1 MSDSDETLLRVSGL
15 DSAVEGFQVTYD
27 VDFTVH
33 ADSAVGYVGRNGAG
47 KTTTFRSVMG
57 LADILGGSIE
67 FKGEELTDLRPEQ
80 VPQRG
85 IGYQPED
92 RKLFTGMTIDENF
105 RMPIWTL
112 GDKRGIEDEDE
123 AVEDVYDIFEELS
136 ERREAKVEN
145 LSGGQAKMV
154 SIGRALALKPDLL
167 ILDEPLEGLAPII
180 VERLKGYI
188 QEINDRGIAVLIAE
202 SNVQHVPDMVDE
214 LYVIE
219 RGEIFEHGDPEVV
232 SQNRDVQELMQGS
245 GNE

>member
-1 MSDSDETLLRVSGL
+1 
-15 DSAVEGFQVTYD
+15 
-27 VDFTVH
+27 
-33 ADSAVGYVGRNGAG
+33 
-47 KTTTFRSVMG
+47 
-57 LADILGGSIE
+57 
-67 FKGEELTDLRPEQ
+67 
-80 VPQRG
+80 
-85 IGYQPED
+85 
-92 RKLFTGMTIDENF
+92 MTIDENF

-180 VERLKGYI
+180 VERLKDYI
-188 QEINDRGIAVLIAE
+188 TQINEMGIAVLIAE

-219 RGEIFEHGDPEVV
+219 RGEIFEHGHPDEV
-232 SQNRDVQELMQGS
+232 SQKREVQELMQGS

>member
-1 MSDSDETLLRVSGL
+1 MSDGPLLAVSGL
-15 DSAVEGFQVTYD
+15 DAAVEGFQVTYG
-27 VDFTVH
+27 VDLEIGEGQ
-33 ADSAVGYVGRNGAG
+33 AVGYVGRNGAG
-47 KTTTFRSVMG
+47 KTTTFRAIMG
-57 LADILGGSIE
+57 LAEVLAGSIR
-67 FKGEELTDLRPEQ
+67 FRGEELTELRAEQ

-92 RKLFTGMTIDENF
+92 RRLFTGMTIDENF

-112 GDKRGIEDEDE
+112 GDKRGIDDEDA

-136 ERREAKVEN
+136 DRREANVEN

-188 QEINDRGIAVLIAE
+188 RQINDQGIAVLIAE
-202 SNVQHVPDMVDE
+202 SNVEHLPEVVDE
-214 LYVIE
+214 LYVVE
-219 RGEIFEHGDPEVV
+219 RGEIFERGDPGTV
-232 SQNRDVQELMQGS
+232 SEKRAVQELMQGS
-245 GNE
+245 GQEE

>member
-1 MSDSDETLLRVSGL
+1 MSNGDPLLSITDL

-27 VDFTVH
+27 VDLTVEES
-33 ADSAVGYVGRNGAG
+33 SAVGYVGRNGAG

-57 LADILGGSIE
+57 LSDILSGSIK
-67 FKGEELTDLRPEQ
+67 FRGEELTDLRPEQ
-80 VPQRG
+80 IPQRG

-136 ERREAKVEN
+136 DRREAKVEN

-154 SIGRALALKPDLL
+154 SIGRALALKPDLV

-188 QEINDRGIAVLIAE
+188 EEINDRGIAVLIAE

-214 LYVIE
+214 LYVVE
-219 RGEIFEHGDPEVV
+219 RGEIFEHGDPDEV
-232 SQNRDVQELMQGS
+232 SQKREVQELMQGS
-245 GNE
+245 GQE

>member
-1 MSDSDETLLRVSGL
+1 MSSNDTLLRVSNL
-15 DSAVEGFQVTYD
+15 NAAVEGFQVTQGVNFEVEED
-27 VDFTVH
+27 K
-33 ADSAVGYVGRNGAG
+33 AVGYVGRNGAG

-57 LADILGGSIE
+57 LADIMSGSIQ

-80 VPQRG
+80 IPQRG

-112 GDKRGIEDEDE
+112 GDKRGIEDEDA
-123 AVEDVYDIFEELS
+123 AVEDVYEIFEELGD
-136 ERREAKVEN
+136 RREANVEN

-180 VERLKGYI
+180 VERLKEYI
-188 QEINDRGIAVLIAE
+188 KEINDRGIAVLIAE
-202 SNVQHVPDMVDE
+202 SNVQHVPEMVDK

-219 RGEIFEHGDPEVV
+219 RGEIFDSGDPQEV
-232 SQNRDVQELMQGS
+232 SQRREVQELMQGS
-245 GNE
+245 GQE

>member
-1 MSDSDETLLRVSGL
+1 MSETLLSVTNL
-15 DSAVEGFQVTYD
+15 DAAVEGFQVTYD
-27 VDFTVH
+27 VDFAVERGK
-33 ADSAVGYVGRNGAG
+33 AVGYVGRNGAG

-57 LADILGGSIE
+57 LADILGGSIR
-67 FKGEELTDLRPEQ
+67 FKGTELTDLRPEQ
-80 VPQRG
+80 IPKHG

-112 GDKRGIEDEDE
+112 GDERGIDDEDA

-136 ERREAKVEN
+136 ERRQAQVEN

-180 VERLKGYI
+180 VERLKEYI
-188 QEINDRGIAVLIAE
+188 EEINDRGIAVLIAE
-202 SNVQHVPDMVDE
+202 SNVQHVPEMVDE
-214 LYVIE
+214 LYVVE
-219 RGEIFEHGDPEVV
+219 RGEIFDSGDPMEV
-232 SQNRDVQELMQGS
+232 SQKRDVQELMQGS
-245 GNE
+245 GQE

>member
-1 MSDSDETLLRVSGL
+1 MSSKDALLRVSGL
-15 DSAVEGFQVTYD
+15 NSAVEGFQVTSD
-27 VDFTVH
+27 VDFTVEES
-33 ADSAVGYVGRNGAG
+33 SAVGYVGRNGAG

-57 LADILGGSIE
+57 LADILAGSIQ
-67 FKGEELTDLRPEQ
+67 FNSEELTNLRPEQ
-80 VPQRG
+80 IPQRG

-112 GDKRGIEDEDE
+112 GDKRGIEDEE
-123 AVEDVYDIFEELS
+123 AAVEEVYDIFKELS

-180 VERLKGYI
+180 VERLKSYI
-188 QEINDRGIAVLIAE
+188 QQINDRGIAVLIAE
-202 SNVQHVPDMVDE
+202 SNMQHVSDMVDK

-219 RGEIFEHGDPEVV
+219 RGEIFEHGDPNEV
-232 SQNRDVQELMQGS
+232 SQKREVQELMQGS
-245 GNE
+245 GNK

>member
-1 MSDSDETLLRVSGL
+1 MSSEDILLHVTGL

-27 VDFTVH
+27 VDFSVPEGK
-33 ADSAVGYVGRNGAG
+33 AVGYVGRNGAG

-57 LADILGGSIE
+57 LSDILAGSIT
-67 FKGEELTDLRPEQ
+67 FRGEELTTLRAEQ
-80 VPQRG
+80 IPQRG

-112 GDKRGIEDEDE
+112 GKKRGIEDEDR

-136 ERREAKVEN
+136 DRRDAKVEN

-180 VERLKGYI
+180 VERLKNHI
-188 QEINDRGIAVLIAE
+188 EEINERGIAVLIAE
-202 SNVQHVPDMVDE
+202 SNVQHVPEMVDE

-219 RGEIFEHGDPEVV
+219 RGEIFDSGDPQEVA
-232 SQNRDVQELMQGS
+232 QKREVQELMQGS
-245 GNE
+245 GQEE

>member
-1 MSDSDETLLRVSGL
+1 
-15 DSAVEGFQVTYD
+15 
-27 VDFTVH
+27 
-33 ADSAVGYVGRNGAG
+33 
-47 KTTTFRSVMG
+47 
-57 LADILGGSIE
+57 
-67 FKGEELTDLRPEQ
+67 
-80 VPQRG
+80 
-85 IGYQPED
+85 
-92 RKLFTGMTIDENF
+92 MTIDENF

-112 GDKRGIEDEDE
+112 GDKRGIEDEDK

-188 QEINDRGIAVLIAE
+188 QEINDMGIAVLIAE

-219 RGEIFEHGDPEVV
+219 RGEIFEHGPPDEV
-232 SQNRDVQELMQGS
+232 SQKTEVQELMQGS

>member
-1 MSDSDETLLRVSGL
+1 MSSEDTLLRVSGL
-15 DSAVEGFQVTYD
+15 DSAVEGFQVTYG
-27 VDFTVH
+27 VDFTVEE
-33 ADSAVGYVGRNGAG
+33 ASAVGYVGRNGAG

-57 LADILGGSIE
+57 LSDILAGSIE
-67 FKGEELTDLRPEQ
+67 FNGEELTKLRPEQ
-80 VPQRG
+80 IPQRG

-112 GDKRGIEDEDE
+112 GDKRGIEDEDK

-188 QEINDRGIAVLIAE
+188 QEINDMGIAVLIAE

-219 RGEIFEHGDPEVV
+219 RGEIFEHGPPDEV
-232 SQNRDVQELMQGS
+232 SQKTEVQELMQGS

>member
-1 MSDSDETLLRVSGL
+1 MSDDDPLLSITDL
-15 DSAVEGFQVTYD
+15 DSAVEGFQVTYG
-27 VDFTVH
+27 VDLTVEES
-33 ADSAVGYVGRNGAG
+33 SAVGYVGRNGAG

-57 LADILGGSIE
+57 LSDILSGSIK
-67 FKGEELTDLRPEQ
+67 FRGEELTDLRPEQ
-80 VPQRG
+80 IPQRG

-136 ERREAKVEN
+136 DRREAKVEN

-154 SIGRALALKPDLL
+154 SIGRALALKPDLV

-188 QEINDRGIAVLIAE
+188 EEINDRGIAVLIAE

-214 LYVIE
+214 LYVVE
-219 RGEIFEHGDPEVV
+219 RGEIFEHGDPEEV
-232 SQNRDVQELMQGS
+232 SQKRKVQELMQGS
-245 GNE
+245 GQE

>member
-1 MSDSDETLLRVSGL
+1 MSADDTLLNVSDL
-15 DSAVEGFQVTYD
+15 SSAVEGFRVTHG
-27 VDFTVH
+27 VDFTVEE
-33 ADSAVGYVGRNGAG
+33 ASAVGYVGRNGAG

-57 LADILGGSIE
+57 LSEILSGSVK
-67 FKGEELTDLRPEQ
+67 FRGEELTELRPEQ
-80 VPQRG
+80 IPQRG

-112 GDKRGIEDEDE
+112 GNKRGIDDEDK

-136 ERREAKVEN
+136 DRREAKVEN

-188 QEINDRGIAVLIAE
+188 QDINEMGIAVLIAE

-219 RGEIFEHGDPEVV
+219 RGEIFEHGDPHEV
-232 SQNRDVQELMQGS
+232 SQKRKVQELMQGS

>member
-1 MSDSDETLLRVSGL
+1 MSADNTLLRVSGL
-15 DSAVEGFQVTYD
+15 NAAVEGFQVTQG
-27 VDFTVH
+27 VDFSVEE
-33 ADSAVGYVGRNGAG
+33 DKAVGYVGRNGAG

-57 LADILGGSIE
+57 LADIMSGSIQ
-67 FKGEELTDLRPEQ
+67 FKGEEMTELRPEQ
-80 VPQRG
+80 IPQRG

-112 GDKRGIEDEDE
+112 GDKRGIEDEDQ
-123 AVEDVYDIFEELS
+123 AVEDVYEIFEELS
-136 ERREAKVEN
+136 DRREANVEN

-180 VERLKGYI
+180 VERLKDHI
-188 QEINDRGIAVLIAE
+188 REINDRGIAVLIAE
-202 SNVQHVPDMVDE
+202 SNVQHVPDMVDK

-219 RGEIFEHGDPEVV
+219 RGEIFDSGDPEEV
-232 SQNRDVQELMQGS
+232 SQRKEVQELMQGS
-245 GNE
+245 GQEE